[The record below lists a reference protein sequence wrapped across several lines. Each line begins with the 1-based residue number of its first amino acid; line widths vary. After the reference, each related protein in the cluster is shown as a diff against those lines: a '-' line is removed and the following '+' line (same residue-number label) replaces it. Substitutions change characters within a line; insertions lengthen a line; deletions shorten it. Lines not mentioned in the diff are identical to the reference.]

1 MKIGLI
7 ALGVLTAVAAFAQDP
22 PSRVARLSWVNGNV
36 SFQPAGV
43 DTWTD
48 ASLNYPLTTGDHIYT
63 DVASR
68 AEMRVGPNAIRLNG
82 ETNVGFLNLDDR
94 TVQARFTEGSLE
106 IRLRH
111 LDDQDLYEV
120 DTPQGAA
127 SLLRAGDYR
136 FDTDPGRNATMITVM
151 SGEAEVSVNGRTYV
165 VHPRQTAY
173 FAEGQEP
180 DIREANQPDDF
191 DRFTADRNLRDDRVP
206 PPVHVS
212 QGMIGYEDLDAYGS
226 WRQTPDYGWAWAPR
240 VVVGW
245 APYHHGRWAWVEP
258 WGWTWVDE
266 APWGFA
272 PFHYGRWANSRG
284 EWLWVPG
291 AVVARPVYA
300 PALVV
305 FVGGPRFGV
314 SISFGGGFG
323 GGAAVGWFPLGP
335 REPYYPSYHVSNAY
349 VQQVNVTHVTNVTVI
364 NNNNVNVTNVRY
376 ANQQVPGAVMAM
388 PQRGFASARPVSGIG
403 QTVRPGDL
411 AQAQVGM
418 NAGVAP
424 GRESM
429 LGPQGGRQVAA
440 PSQAVMARQVVAKS
454 TPPPPAVSF
463 QARQQ
468 MLQQNGGRPLAPEQM
483 TQLRQQQPAAVVN
496 RAPVRSFSA
505 PAPAAAP
512 VNAGP
517 APAGRQFGQ
526 QPNRMDSRPPNA
538 RPLPSSGPVSIP
550 GPQQVAPVR
559 PMPEGRPTPEARPI
573 PESRPVPEA
582 RPVTPAP
589 VRPQPEFRPAPPQP
603 EFRPAPPVRPIPEA
617 RPIPESR
624 PVPEARP
631 VRPMPETRPQPEV
644 RPAPPVRPQPE
655 AHAAAPAR
663 EERRAEKKA
672 EKDKEKKQ

>member
-1 MKIGLI
+1 MKIRGII
-7 ALGVLTAVAAFAQDP
+7 ALGVLTTVAAFAQDP
-22 PSRVARLSWVNGNV
+22 PSRVARLAWLSGNV

-43 DTWTD
+43 ENWTD

-63 DVASR
+63 DVGSR
-68 AEMRVGPNAIRLNG
+68 AEMRVGANAIRLNG

-106 IRLRH
+106 IRLRR

-120 DTPQGAA
+120 DMPQGAA
-127 SLLRAGDYR
+127 SLLRTGDYR
-136 FDTDPGRNATMITVM
+136 FDTDPGRNATMVTVM
-151 SGEAEVSVNGRTYV
+151 SGEVEVSVNGRTYV

-180 DIREANQPDDF
+180 DIREANPPDEF
-191 DRFTADRNLRDDRVP
+191 DRFTADRNLRDDRIP

-226 WRQTPDYGWAWAPR
+226 WRQTPDYGWAWTPR
-240 VVVGW
+240 VVAGW

-272 PFHYGRWANSRG
+272 PFHYGRWANYRG

-305 FVGGPRFGV
+305 FVGGPRFGA

-323 GGAAVGWFPLGP
+323 GGGAVGWFPLGP
-335 REPYYPSYHVSNAY
+335 REAYYPSYHVSNTY
-349 VQQVNVTHVTNVTVI
+349 VQQVNITHVTNVTVI
-364 NNNNVNVTNVRY
+364 NNVNVTNVRY
-376 ANQQVPGAVMAM
+376 ANQQVPGAVMAV
-388 PQRGFASARPVSGIG
+388 PQQGFASARPVSGMG
-403 QTVRPGDL
+403 QVVRPGEL

-418 NAGVAP
+418 SAGVAP
-424 GRESM
+424 RRESM
-429 LGPQGGRQVAA
+429 LGAAGGRAVAT
-440 PSQAVMARQVVAKS
+440 PPQSVMARQVVAKS
-454 TPPPPAVSF
+454 TPPPPPVSF

-483 TQLRQQQPAAVVN
+483 SQLRQQQPAAVVN
-496 RAPVRSFSA
+496 RAPVRSYSA
-505 PAPAAAP
+505 PAPMP
-512 VNAGP
+512 QNAGP

-538 RPLPSSGPVSIP
+538 RPLP
-550 GPQQVAPVR
+550 
-559 PMPEGRPTPEARPI
+559 EARPVPESRPVPQARPL
-573 PESRPVPEA
+573 PESRPVPE
-582 RPVTPAP
+582 
-589 VRPQPEFRPAPPQP
+589 VRSIPE
-603 EFRPAPPVRPIPEA
+603 VRPIPEA
-617 RPIPESR
+617 RPVTPT
-624 PVPEARP
+624 P
-631 VRPMPETRPQPEV
+631 VRPQPEYRPAPTVRPLPEGVHPQPEV
-644 RPAPPVRPQPE
+644 RPAAPVRENPAARE
-655 AHAAAPAR
+655 AKKAARR
-663 EERRAEKKA
+663 EERKE
-672 EKDKEKKQ
+672 EKKQ